1 MNIICFWRRQ
11 RSHRRRTISWT
22 NFCEIV
28 ENYRPNLEVMPGGL
42 ARLAGNM
49 IAVISLSRSRRRPT
63 PNHCHYQY
71 DQLRPPKTIWPLFRP
86 GKMTKI
92 ISSRGTQ
99 YFHCRGG
106 EQSSEKFFL
115 QLAQMA
121 STSCGGGCHMYW
133 DVRFAIDIEQIR
145 GTETNCIHLWMA

>member
-1 MNIICFWRRQ
+1 MICEPTTHDEYYMFLAKAEEPPPP
-11 RSHRRRTISWT
+11 HHFLDK
-22 NFCEIV
+22 FCEIV

-121 STSCGGGCHMYW
+121 STSCGGGCHMY
-133 DVRFAIDIEQIR
+133 
-145 GTETNCIHLWMA
+145 